1 MKSSIQTYTTQKEK
15 PFPKL
20 MKSKVTGHVVLF
32 SGPGNGVVVYA
43 EPDPP
48 AYPYWYHVGDRAEG
62 LWMSLFE
69 DFDGVVCLEND

>member
-32 SGPGNGVVVYA
+32 SGPGNGVVVYT
-43 EPDPP
+43 EPDSP
-48 AYPYWYHVGDRAEG
+48 AYPYWLGAVVGAEG